1 MRLVVASLFLILG
14 ALFVPV
20 CAAASVPH
28 TEFISNVSSGNI
40 PLNVQFIDST
50 TNTPTSWVWSFGDG
64 GTSTSRN
71 PVHVY
76 SSAGTYTVT
85 LTASNAE
92 GSDTA
97 TKSGFI
103 TVSSAAVT
111 PVALFHSNV
120 TTGTV
125 PTSVQFLDA
134 STNSP
139 TSWVW
144 SFGDGSSSTEQNPV
158 HAYTSAGTYTVTL
171 TATNAGGSNTV
182 SKTGHIVV
190 GAVATAPDAAF
201 LSTVES
207 GSAPL
212 TVQFVDSSVNTP
224 TAWVWS
230 FGDGNTST
238 LQNPSHT
245 YTTEGTYTVTLT
257 VTNTGGSDTMTK
269 AGYISVTFA
278 EPITSFTSNVT
289 RGPAPLYV
297 GFTDT
302 SNNTPTSW
310 KWKFG
315 DDATSTDQNPT
326 HKYTEPGKYTV
337 SLTAKNSAG
346 SNTTKM
352 TDYITITSVGV
363 PVASFTADIRSGT
376 IPFTTQFA
384 DTSSNTPTSWLW
396 SFGDG
401 SSSTEKNPAHSY
413 AAAGTYSVSLTA
425 TNEAGNNT
433 NVASNYITAN
443 AVKTYTMGTTKPAE
457 DETVTTPGI
466 TATVTA
472 VPTAVPAASGNSSF
486 PYVIAGIIIAVVI
499 GAGAVL
505 YFRSVSRGGHG
516 RGGGEL

>member
-1 MRLVVASLFLILG
+1 
-14 ALFVPV
+14 
-20 CAAASVPH
+20 
-28 TEFISNVSSGNI
+28 
-40 PLNVQFIDST
+40 
-50 TNTPTSWVWSFGDG
+50 
-64 GTSTSRN
+64 
-71 PVHVY
+71 
-76 SSAGTYTVT
+76 
-85 LTASNAE
+85 
-92 GSDTA
+92 
-97 TKSGFI
+97 
-103 TVSSAAVT
+103 
-111 PVALFHSNV
+111 
-120 TTGTV
+120 
-125 PTSVQFLDA
+125 
-134 STNSP
+134 
-139 TSWVW
+139 
-144 SFGDGSSSTEQNPV
+144 
-158 HAYTSAGTYTVTL
+158 
-171 TATNAGGSNTV
+171 
-182 SKTGHIVV
+182 
-190 GAVATAPDAAF
+190 
-201 LSTVES
+201 
-207 GSAPL
+207 
-212 TVQFVDSSVNTP
+212 
-224 TAWVWS
+224 
-230 FGDGNTST
+230 
-238 LQNPSHT
+238 
-245 YTTEGTYTVTLT
+245 
-257 VTNTGGSDTMTK
+257 MTK

>member
-1 MRLVVASLFLILG
+1 MRLAVASLFLILG
-14 ALFVPV
+14 VLFVPV
-20 CAAASVPH
+20 CAAASVPNAN
-28 TEFISNVSSGNI
+28 FISNVSSGSI
-40 PLNVQFIDST
+40 PLSVQFIDST
-50 TNTPTSWVWSFGDG
+50 TNSPTSWVWSFGDG
-64 GTSTSRN
+64 GTSTSQN
-71 PVHVY
+71 PIHVY
-76 SSAGTYTVT
+76 TSAGTYTVT
-85 LTASNAE
+85 LTASNTE
-92 GSDTA
+92 SDTV

-103 TVSSAAVT
+103 TVSSTAVT

-120 TTGTV
+120 TSGTV
-125 PTSVQFLDA
+125 PTTVQFMDS

-139 TSWVW
+139 TSWIW
-144 SFGDGSSSTEQNPV
+144 SFGDGGSSTEQNPV

-190 GAVATAPDAAF
+190 STVATTPVAAF

-207 GSAPL
+207 GTAPL

-224 TAWVWS
+224 TSWVWS

-245 YTTEGTYTVTLT
+245 YMTEGTYTVTLT
-257 VTNTGGSDTMTK
+257 VTNAGGSDTMTK
-269 AGYISVTFA
+269 ARYISVTYA
-278 EPITSFTSNVT
+278 EPLTSFTSNVT
-289 RGPAPLYV
+289 RGAAPLSV

-326 HKYTEPGKYTV
+326 HKYTEPGTYTV

-346 SNTTKM
+346 TNTTKM
-352 TDYITITSVGV
+352 TDYITVTSVGV
-363 PVASFTADIRSGT
+363 PVASFTADMRSGT
-376 IPFTTQFA
+376 VPFTVRFS
-384 DTSSNTPTSWLW
+384 DTSSSTPTSWLW

-401 SSSTEKNPAHSY
+401 SSSTEKNPSHIY
-413 AAAGTYSVSLTA
+413 TAAGTYTVSLTA
-425 TNEAGNNT
+425 TNEAGNNS
-433 NVASNYITAN
+433 NSVGNYITAN
-443 AVKTYTMGTTKPAE
+443 AVKTYTMGTTRPAA
-457 DETVTTPGI
+457 DETAMTPDV

-472 VPTAVPAASGNSSF
+472 TQTTAPAASSKSSF
-486 PYVIAGIIIAVVI
+486 PYIIAGIIIIIVI

-505 YFRSVSRGGHG
+505 YFRSTSRGGHG